1 MDARACKNGIPLSQS
16 PTCCRR
22 EDKRSWNALDHHAH
36 CAAFAPIDWEHLACR
51 RSEREDL
58 AMIQESDWDQGRA
71 LPVTERHA
79 WILHCTALHCTALHC
94 TVLQFHRSP
103 GVTSAPHENFAVAEA
118 VLKRA
123 FLLGEPGGLRRGWRT
138 LLLLGDSFCSGL
150 DPSASAPPLRRN
162 SLIDISRTLLGV
174 DWSSSYFRL
183 AGVAGGG
190 AVRLP

>member
-1 MDARACKNGIPLSQS
+1 MVVWGFGHRTGAERDINPH
-16 PTCCRR
+16 PTVF
-22 EDKRSWNALDHHAH
+22 
-36 CAAFAPIDWEHLACR
+36 CATPI
-51 RSEREDL
+51 S
-58 AMIQESDWDQGRA
+58 SD
-71 LPVTERHA
+71 T
-79 WILHCTALHCTALHC
+79 LHCTALHCTALHC